1 MAGFMDKDTNGD
13 GIVGVSELF
22 NTKPKKP
29 KGPLTIP
36 MIGAPN
42 PNKVGADGLT
52 DAERNDAIQS
62 GYNNQASKKKTGS
75 GGNPYKNMLST
86 LQKLANYSAGN
97 INSSM
102 DNLSGMLQKQTNPYE
117 GFQAQNTQTT
127 PDFAQ
132 LLQSQGVSQDPLQQF
147 ASAINTQNR
156 GQADAFQNQANTMR
170 DIYGANQAG
179 TVGDIEAQRAQLMN
193 SLQANTFGTGA
204 ALMGK
209 KAPDRNAILQMMLAL
224 MGKGGMK

>member
-1 MAGFMDKDTNGD
+1 M
-13 GIVGVSELF
+13 
-22 NTKPKKP
+22 
-29 KGPLTIP
+29 
-36 MIGAPN
+36 
-42 PNKVGADGLT
+42 
-52 DAERNDAIQS
+52 
-62 GYNNQASKKKTGS
+62 ASKKKTSPAETLDTLADPSKGPIYGPGATAPIEVEIARKRGALAMANANKNGGA
-75 GGNPYKNMLST
+75 GGNSYKKMFEA
-86 LQKLANYSAGN
+86 LQKLGNYSAGN

-102 DNLSGMLQKQTNPYE
+102 DNLSSMLQKQTNPYA

-170 DIYGANQAG
+170 DIYSANQTG
-179 TVGDIEAQRAQLMN
+179 TLGDVEAQRAQLMN

-209 KAPDRNAILQMMLAL
+209 KAPDRNAILQMILAM